1 MSGKAQIGPAGAVAG
16 VEVGD
21 RVAAILAAKNQP
33 MTGEAKLLELPG
45 DNVERALVARRDTRP
60 ADQFGGE
67 RCRIEGGVSHSR
79 KRSLIAVLARVCS
92 STVLTM
98 TAQ

>member
-1 MSGKAQIGPAGAVAG
+1 MPGKAQIGPPVADPGVEIDDLVAAVAAEG
-16 VEVGD
+16 ETV
-21 RVAAILAAKNQP
+21 
-33 MTGEAKLLELPG
+33 TGKAEIFEMPG
-45 DNVERALVARRDTRP
+45 DDADRTLVSGGDARP

-67 RCRIEGGVSHSR
+67 CRRVDGGVPHSR
-79 KRSLIAVLARVCS
+79 SNSLIAVLARVCA

>member
-1 MSGKAQIGPAGAVAG
+1 MSGKAQIGPAAAVAG

-21 RVAAILAAKNQP
+21 RVAAILTAKNQP
-33 MTGEAKLLELPG
+33 MTGEAKLLKLPC
-45 DNVERALVARRDTRP
+45 DNVERTLVARRYTRP
-60 ADQFGGE
+60 ANQFGGE
-67 RCRIEGGVSHSR
+67 GCRIEGGVSHSR